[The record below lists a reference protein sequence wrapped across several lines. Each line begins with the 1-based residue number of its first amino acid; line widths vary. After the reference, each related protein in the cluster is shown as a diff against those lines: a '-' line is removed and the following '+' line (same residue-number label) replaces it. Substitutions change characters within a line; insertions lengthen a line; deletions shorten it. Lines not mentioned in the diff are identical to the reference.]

1 MAAGTACVLAAVRAR
16 ISGLITEIYTN
27 ISRYADKDVPY
38 FLTIEEKKN
47 DEVIITQANGI
58 ANLTV
63 DNSED
68 RGSRGSGNGL
78 RMHAQWIDSI
88 GGVLNTSKEDG
99 EWILYASIPVSRE

>member
-38 FLTIEEKKN
+38 FLTIEEKN

-68 RGSRGSGNGL
+68 RGSRGPGNGL

>member
-38 FLTIEEKKN
+38 FLTIEEKN

-68 RGSRGSGNGL
+68 RGSGGSGNGL

-88 GGVLNTSKEDG
+88 GGVPNTSKEYG